1 MDKIS
6 SSDCIS
12 HQHGYANN
20 EQATICIKLQG
31 LLQVLHSYFN
41 MNPNKSSWIPKLA
54 KLIKIDRNKTLKKV
68 CIQWISMLSP
78 TRMVLEQYCT
88 ILMEMAL
95 DSPIKTKA
103 IINLQILVDV
113 EVTLGLSYIF
123 PLSIIL

>member
-1 MDKIS
+1 
-6 SSDCIS
+6 
-12 HQHGYANN
+12 
-20 EQATICIKLQG
+20 
-31 LLQVLHSYFN
+31 

-95 DSPIKTKA
+95 DSLIKTKA
-103 IINLQILVDV
+103 ITNLQILVDV
-113 EVTLGLSYIF
+113 EVTLGLSCIF